1 MQNIIAVLFSNEA
14 EGYQA
19 TTELRRCAV
28 TEQYSVMQM
37 SLVKRIG
44 DSIKYCDGFD
54 TGLVAGSGAAV
65 GGLMGSILGILGGPL
80 GVLLMGSYG
89 ALMGETVGAAASVD
103 NSMLVE
109 QMTSKLVDGEMALII
124 LAEEKEEA
132 YLDSV
137 FSKFDVDIIRCDAAQ
152 IAAEVDEAIRL
163 QEENEHLELVDLRKA
178 REKEYKEAVEKEK
191 AKLEAEFEK
200 FRQKLAK
207 EAQAEYMNS

>member
-1 MQNIIAVLFSNEA
+1 M
-14 EGYQA
+14 
-19 TTELRRCAV
+19 
-28 TEQYSVMQM
+28 
-37 SLVKRIG
+37 
-44 DSIKYCDGFD
+44 
-54 TGLVAGSGAAV
+54 

-137 FSKFDVDIIRCDAAQ
+137 FSKFDVDIMRCDAAQ

>member
-1 MQNIIAVLFSNEA
+1 
-14 EGYQA
+14 
-19 TTELRRCAV
+19 
-28 TEQYSVMQM
+28 
-37 SLVKRIG
+37 
-44 DSIKYCDGFD
+44 
-54 TGLVAGSGAAV
+54 
-65 GGLMGSILGILGGPL
+65 
-80 GVLLMGSYG
+80 
-89 ALMGETVGAAASVD
+89 
-103 NSMLVE
+103 
-109 QMTSKLVDGEMALII
+109 MALII

-137 FSKFDVDIIRCDAAQ
+137 FSKFDVDIMRCDAAQ